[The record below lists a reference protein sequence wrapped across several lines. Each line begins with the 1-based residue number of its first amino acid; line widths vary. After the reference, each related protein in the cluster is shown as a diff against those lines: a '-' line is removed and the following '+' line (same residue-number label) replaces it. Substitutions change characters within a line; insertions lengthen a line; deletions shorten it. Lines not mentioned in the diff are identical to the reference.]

1 MQQEIYLIYDIGK
14 TNKKCLVFSTNGNV
28 IDEYMEQFEEIA
40 DEDEFP
46 CDDIN
51 KISEWVLG
59 QYDLLLKNEA
69 YKIVGINFATYGAS
83 FVHIDEGGKV
93 LTPLYNY
100 LKPYPAEIENDFL
113 TTYFETEKADFA
125 LQTASPFM
133 GMLNSGLQ
141 LYWLQKTKPQIW
153 TSIKYS
159 LHLPQYLSYLF
170 TKKAVSDYT
179 SIGCHTGLWSFENN
193 NYHHWV
199 YEASLNEKLA
209 PINTNLFYND
219 NNIAI
224 GTGLHDSS
232 SALIP
237 YLQQYKEKFLLISTG
252 TWCINLNA
260 FNQDNLTVHELK
272 NDVLNFLQ
280 ADGKAVKASR
290 IFLGREH
297 DYQAERIATHFNV
310 AKDFYKKI
318 TKPEIEVGEDYFIP
332 ACMEGSGPK
341 PEKQQSIWD
350 ISKYDTATD
359 AYTALIQ
366 GLINLLKLSIDL
378 IDTKEVTHF
387 FIDGG
392 FAANKLFVY
401 FLQQHFHNKNIK
413 AVDFPQATALGAYL
427 HLKSLLEKT
436 SLQFL

>member
-1 MQQEIYLIYDIGK
+1 MMQEVYLIYDIGK
-14 TNKKCLVFSTNGNV
+14 TNKKCLVFSVTGKV
-28 IDEYMEQFEEIA
+28 VDEYMEQFEEIE
-40 DEDEFP
+40 DEDGFP
-46 CDDIN
+46 CDDIS

-59 QYDLLLKNEA
+59 QYDLLLKNEQ
-69 YKIVGINFATYGAS
+69 YKIIGINFATYGAS
-83 FVHIDEGGKV
+83 FVHINDKGKI

-100 LKPYPAEIENDFL
+100 LKPYPTEIENQFL
-113 TTYFETEKADFA
+113 ETYFETEKADFA

-141 LYWLQKTKPQIW
+141 LYWLQKTKPEICVN
-153 TSIKYS
+153 IKYS

-170 TKKAVSDYT
+170 TQQAVSDYT

-193 NYHHWV
+193 DYHQWV
-199 YEASLNEKLA
+199 TKAKLNEKLA
-209 PINTNLFYND
+209 PINTSLFFNEK
-219 NNIAI
+219 NIAI

-260 FNQDNLTVHELK
+260 FNQDSLTVHELK

-280 ADGKAVKASR
+280 ADGVAVKASR

-297 DYQAERIATHFNV
+297 DFQTERIATYFNID
-310 AKDFYKKI
+310 KDFYKKI
-318 TKPEIEVGEDYFIP
+318 AEPEIEIITDDFIP

-341 PEKQQSIWD
+341 PDKQDTLWNIE
-350 ISKYDTATD
+350 KYDSASD
-359 AYTALIQ
+359 AYTALIN
-366 GLINLLKLSIDL
+366 GLINLLKISIDL
-378 IDTKEVTHF
+378 VDTKEVKHF

-401 FLQQHFHNKNIK
+401 FLQQLFPQKEIK
-413 AVDFPQATALGAYL
+413 AVEFPQATALGAYL
-427 HLKSLLEKT
+427 HLSALMK
-436 SLQFL
+436 